1 MPRRKSSIKRKR
13 ADAKKH
19 LRNLKVKKGLKKTI
33 KKFQTLLL
41 EKKTEE
47 AKAFLK
53 EVFSALDKAAKK
65 DIIPRRTANRKKS
78 RLSLGLK
85 RIAA

>member
-19 LRNLKVKKGLKKTI
+19 LRNLKVKKDLKKTI
-33 KKFQTLLL
+33 KKFQVLLL
-41 EKKTEE
+41 EKKVEE

-53 EVFSALDKAAKK
+53 NIFSALDKAAKK
-65 DIIPRRTANRKKS
+65 EIIPRRTANRKKS

-85 RIAA
+85 RISA